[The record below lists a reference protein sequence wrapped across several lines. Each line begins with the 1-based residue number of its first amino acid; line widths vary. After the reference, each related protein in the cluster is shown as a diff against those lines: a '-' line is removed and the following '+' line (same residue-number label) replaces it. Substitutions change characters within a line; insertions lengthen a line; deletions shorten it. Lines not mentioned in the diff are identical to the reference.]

1 MFGVGF
7 CLGLSEVFKFHNFD
21 NLRTTTTTTTG
32 AAAADPSSKIDPR
45 VKTKA
50 VPSEDLTH
58 LVYAA
63 ASNRVMD
70 VRRMIA
76 RGVNLNTPDYDGR
89 TALHLAASEGHYE
102 VAVVLLSFDV
112 DLTPRDRFGNTPADD
127 AKAKGHQRI
136 VDLMDAA
143 SKPRS
148 AFGGGGLGGGESP
161 SMDDV
166 ASNSSRL
173 MRHTQNLLLSLSKD
187 GALKCT
193 KADLA
198 MSMFNNG
205 LLHSKR
211 MDANFGRISNVL
223 HGLPKEIDEVCF
235 NDILHREPLIAD
247 ALRGELAIPGWEQFK
262 KDLQHIFEDCKGY
275 EDGEV
280 TSST

>member
-21 NLRTTTTTTTG
+21 NLSTTKTTT
-32 AAAADPSSKIDPR
+32 AAADESRKIDPR
-45 VKTKA
+45 AKTKA
-50 VPSEDLTH
+50 VGSEDLTH

-63 ASNRVMD
+63 ASNRIMD

-76 RGVNLNTPDYDGR
+76 RGVNLSTPDYDGR

-102 VAVVLLSFDV
+102 VAVLLLSFDV
-112 DLTPRDRFGNTPADD
+112 DLNPRDRFGNTPADD

-136 VDLMDAA
+136 VDLIDAA

-148 AFGGGGLGGGESP
+148 AFGVGGGGGGESP

-166 ASNSSRL
+166 SSNSSRL
-173 MRHTQNLLLSLSKD
+173 MTRHTHNLLLSLSKD

-235 NDILHREPLIAD
+235 SDILHREPLLAD

-262 KDLQHIFEDCKGY
+262 KDLQHIFEDCKAC

-280 TSST
+280 GRVT